1 MTWAYGSTGRK
12 RPSAEEAIIMEDIQS
27 ALAQATDRL
36 QGLLVRL

>member
-1 MTWAYGSTGRK
+1 MTWAQRRTGRE
-12 RPSAEEAIIMEDIQS
+12 RPSSEEAIIMEDIQS